1 MKHQPLVS
9 IILPVYNAASFLP
22 ACLDSLLKQT
32 YSNIE
37 IIAVNDGSTDNSLAI
52 LNQYSQKDSRIKV
65 FSNNKNKGI
74 GYTTNLAIKKTSSP
88 YIARMDADD
97 IAYKNRISQQINFLL
112 KNPQTVAV
120 GGQCRIINTKG
131 EIVGK
136 KTFPTQNHDIH
147 HMMYTAMSIQ
157 QPTVMF
163 NTKLLPKNFS
173 WYNNSLS
180 PVDDLDLF
188 FRLFQ
193 YGQLAN
199 LPSFVLKYRQYHTSA
214 SLKNPKQTF
223 KLTQKVRHLAVKK
236 YHYQPTLTQKSI
248 AFTQFLI
255 VSLLPSPFIY
265 PAYSFLRGITPL
277 KANFRNDSFNIFKLM
292 SSFNPFSSSAK
303 LSSCPRV
310 NTNVV

>member
-9 IILPVYNAASFLP
+9 IILPVYNAEPFLSQ
-22 ACLDSLLKQT
+22 CLDSLINQT
-32 YSNIE
+32 YPHIE
-37 IIAVNDGSTDNSLAI
+37 IIAVNDGSTDNSLQI
-52 LNQYSQKDSRIKV
+52 LKSYSQKDSRIKV
-65 FSNNKNKGI
+65 FSNNKNRGI
-74 GYTTNLAIKKTSSP
+74 GYTTNFAIKKTSSP

-97 IAYKNRISQQINFLL
+97 IAYKNRISRQINFLF
-112 KNPQTVAV
+112 KNPQTIAV
-120 GGQCRIINTKG
+120 GGQCRIINTKS
-131 EIVGK
+131 ELVGK
-136 KTFPTQNHDIH
+136 KTFPTQNKDIY

-157 QPTVMF
+157 QPTAMF

-236 YHYQPTLTQKSI
+236 YHYQPTLAQKSI
-248 AFTQFLI
+248 AFTQFLV

-277 KANFRNDSFNIFKLM
+277 KANFRNDSFNIFKLI
-292 SSFNPFSSSAK
+292 SSFNP
-303 LSSCPRV
+303 LSPVYSLV
-310 NTNVV
+310 SQN